1 MVLIHTSDVHSRLLP
16 YQYAPNL
23 PDRNLGLN
31 VLSGVCTDD
40 RTCSSDLS
48 RSCST
53 DADCAAFPTAS
64 VGGIARMAM
73 VIKCERG
80 RAPRTLHLDS
90 AQARQRWQTHF
101 SMRRD
106 AAIEGL
112 QRAGV
117 RVARVATDAD
127 PVDALGSLLRGGA
140 SILRGEGK
148 VA

>member
-1 MVLIHTSDVHSRLLP
+1 
-16 YQYAPNL
+16 
-23 PDRNLGLN
+23 
-31 VLSGVCTDD
+31 
-40 RTCSSDLS
+40 
-48 RSCST
+48 
-53 DADCAAFPTAS
+53 
-64 VGGIARMAM
+64 MA
-73 VIKCERG
+73 
-80 RAPRTLHLDS
+80 
-90 AQARQRWQTHF
+90 
-101 SMRRD
+101 RRD